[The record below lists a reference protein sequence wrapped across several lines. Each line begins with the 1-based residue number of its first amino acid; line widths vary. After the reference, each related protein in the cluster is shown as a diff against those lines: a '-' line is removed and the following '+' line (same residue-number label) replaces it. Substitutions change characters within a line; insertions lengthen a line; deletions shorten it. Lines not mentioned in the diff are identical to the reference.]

1 LSSDTVQISLTVL
14 GDSSAAVLGL
24 FQDTNLLESLD
35 NSSVDRAG
43 GVLVVGWSGATV
55 DSVTVML
62 VESANTNVLVEVDV
76 SGNGGGSLVEPA
88 LSVLRWEL
96 VTGGGLD
103 EFDVAWN
110 LKLALTLKELSVS
123 VDELLGRDVSI
134 TLVSTPY
141 IFHFTFDS
149 LSSRGFH
156 TQHANLILHYLDRPL
171 SSRSK

>member
-1 LSSDTVQISLTVL
+1 M
-14 GDSSAAVLGL
+14 
-24 FQDTNLLESLD
+24 
-35 NSSVDRAG
+35 
-43 GVLVVGWSGATV
+43 VGWSGATV

-76 SGNGGGSLVEPA
+76 SGNRGGSLIEPA

-96 VTGGGLD
+96 VTGRGLD

-134 TLVSTPY
+134 TLLAHLYFTSLSTVCP
-141 IFHFTFDS
+141 FTDFTFNMQIQY
-149 LSSRGFH
+149 SS
-156 TQHANLILHYLDRPL
+156 I
-171 SSRSK
+171 